1 MKYLIFCLSSL
12 FLFNCNPKS
21 NCAEIGDDY
30 IKIAQSCGKPF
41 KHDYR
46 NGRLI
51 FAYYADSLSGNIVL
65 TIGFNEF
72 ERADQIHYDD
82 GTTKIDNYAE

>member
-1 MKYLIFCLSSL
+1 MKHLIFCLSL
-12 FLFNCNPKS
+12 FFLFNCVPPKP

-30 IKIAQSCGKPF
+30 IKIAQSCGKPI

-51 FAYYADSLSGNIVL
+51 FAYYAWNGNIIL